1 MKNLVLRMKTIF
13 QIVLST
19 FLLTLLLSC
28 ESGPASAPGNETD
41 VAELGPNAALIRN
54 PVDAGVDNI
63 DTASVAKLTFTDSN
77 EYAFGSVKEGEVIQH
92 DFTFTNTGKVPLLIT
107 KARSTCGC
115 TVSSYTEQPVA
126 PGAEGLISVTFDT
139 KNKYGRQRKYVTIY
153 ANTYPALTTVYMDG
167 TVINEK

>member
-1 MKNLVLRMKTIF
+1 MKSIF
-13 QIVLST
+13 QILLPA

-28 ESGPASAPGNETD
+28 ESGPASAPENGTD

-63 DTASVAKLTFTDSN
+63 DTVNVAKLTFDESN
-77 EYAFGSVKEGEVIQH
+77 EYAFGSVKEGEVIEH

-107 KARSTCGC
+107 RARSTCGC
-115 TVSSYTEQPVA
+115 TVSDYTEQPVA
-126 PGAEGLISVTFDT
+126 PGEKGVISVAFDT
-139 KNKYGRQRKYVTIY
+139 KNKYGRQRKYVTIS
-153 ANTYPALTTVYMDG
+153 ANTYPASTTVYVDG